1 MVVMVPLYIVTAAFA
16 GEVFCQPLSGNTNYL
31 VFSFMQ
37 SIQFVVGVY
46 VLLAGVRLI
55 LAEIVPAFRGIAMK
69 IVPNAIPALDV
80 PVIFPYAPNAL
91 LIGFIVAMI
100 TSIITLLLT
109 SGMFPTVVIPLIS
122 TCFFETGCAAII
134 GNAKGGVRGCIIGA
148 AACGIVMVFLVGFG
162 AYFFNNTIQQ
172 WMLVYGG
179 QDFSLWGI
187 VEGFIARLIA

>member
-1 MVVMVPLYIVTAAFA
+1 ML
-16 GEVFCQPLSGNTNYL
+16 Q
-31 VFSFMQ
+31 
-37 SIQFVVGVY
+37 
-46 VLLAGVRLI
+46 GVRMMI
-55 LAEIVPAFRGIAMK
+55 AEIVPAFKGIADK

-134 GNAKGGVRGCIIGA
+134 GNAKGGV
-148 AACGIVMVFLVGFG
+148 VDVLLEPLHV
-162 AYFFNNTIQQ
+162 
-172 WMLVYGG
+172 V
-179 QDFSLWGI
+179 S
-187 VEGFIARLIA
+187 